1 MTIESFRLA
10 SRHSVRDLK
19 SSRKKSRKGASKK
32 TSALDLRMRVNLIRK
47 LSIVFV
53 AGLLFSG
60 VVLGVASLNPQE
72 KLKKIANRPISNVQI
87 VGDFLYFDKREA
99 QDAVSSSVHGGFLD
113 LDINLLKSRLESNP
127 WVDRVAVARQWP
139 DRVTVTIIEQQPIAR
154 WGSDGF
160 LNKRGEIVRV
170 PDAETLV
177 RLPYLQGEEGDA
189 ETIMKQYLRI
199 RKLFSVSE
207 LAVASLHLDPAQSWT
222 VQLESGVVLKLGKE
236 QPLEK
241 LQGFLSATKTVLA
254 SKIDEVDAVDMRYH
268 NGFSVSWKNKIDNQ
282 IALNQG

>member
-10 SRHSVRDLK
+10 SRNSVGDIK
-19 SSRKKSRKGASKK
+19 SSRQKSRKGASRKE
-32 TSALDLRMRVNLIRK
+32 SALELRRRAGMIRK
-47 LSIVFV
+47 LSVGLITGIMFFSVVF
-53 AGLLFSG
+53 G
-60 VVLGVASLNPQE
+60 VTSLNPQE

-87 VGDFLYFDKREA
+87 VGDFLYLDKREA
-99 QDAVSSSVHGGFLD
+99 QEIVSSSVQGGFLD
-113 LDINLLKSRLESNP
+113 LDINRLKSRLEASP

-139 DRVTVTIIEQQPIAR
+139 DRLTVTITEQQPIAR
-154 WGSDGF
+154 WGSEGF

-170 PDAETLV
+170 PNVETLV
-177 RLPYLQGEEGDA
+177 SLPYLQGEEGDA

-199 RKLFSVSE
+199 RKLFSMSE
-207 LAVASLHLDPAQSWT
+207 MAVASLYLDKAQSWT
-222 VQLESGVVLKLGKE
+222 VQLESGVVLKLGRE